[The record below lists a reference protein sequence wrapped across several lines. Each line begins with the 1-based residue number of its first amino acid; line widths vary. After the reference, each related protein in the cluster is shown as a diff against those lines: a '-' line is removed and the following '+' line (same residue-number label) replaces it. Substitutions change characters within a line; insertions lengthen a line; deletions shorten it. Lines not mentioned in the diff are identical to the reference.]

1 MNLSERFEDFFHILG
16 GDADAIVLDLDAYRF
31 VRLGSS
37 RDDDP
42 ATVDLGLDLTVVML
56 TYGEYFG
63 PLEYDI
69 GVAQVDMA
77 RFFSL
82 QATTQSARWMTVVP
96 LIAVGPSANQ

>member
-1 MNLSERFEDFFHILG
+1 MG

-37 RDDDP
+37 RDDNP

-56 TYGEYFG
+56 ADGEYFG

-69 GVAQVDMA
+69 GGAQAAMA
-77 RFFSL
+77 GFFHFRRRPNL
-82 QATTQSARWMTVVP
+82 RA
-96 LIAVGPSANQ
+96 G